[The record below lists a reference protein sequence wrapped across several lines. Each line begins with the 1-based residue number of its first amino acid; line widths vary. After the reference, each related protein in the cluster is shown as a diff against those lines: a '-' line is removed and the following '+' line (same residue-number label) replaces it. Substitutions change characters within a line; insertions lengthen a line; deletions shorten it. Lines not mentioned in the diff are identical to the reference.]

1 MAAEV
6 AEKPQG
12 NFFARVVQ
20 FYHEVMQ
27 EMRRVTWP
35 DVAQIRSATI
45 GIIIVVLAVGALIA
59 LLDVVLQQV
68 LVRGI
73 PSLFGGR

>member
-6 AEKPQG
+6 VEKPQP
-12 NFFARVVQ
+12 NVVARVVL

-35 DVAQIRSATI
+35 DVGQIRQATI
-45 GIIIVVLAVGALIA
+45 GIIVVVLLVGAMIA

-73 PSLFGGR
+73 PSLFSGR

>member
-6 AEKPQG
+6 VEKPQP
-12 NFFARVVQ
+12 NVIARVVQ
-20 FYHEVMQ
+20 FYHEVMH

-35 DVAQIRSATI
+35 DVAQLRQATI
-45 GIIIVVLAVGALIA
+45 GIIVVVLLVGALIA
-59 LLDVVLQQV
+59 VMDVILQQV

>member
-6 AEKPQG
+6 APQPAG
-12 NFFARVVQ
+12 RVTRIVQ
-20 FYHEVMQ
+20 FYHEVMA

-35 DVAQIRSATI
+35 DPSQVRQATI
-45 GIIIVVLAVGALIA
+45 GIIVVVLFIGALIA
-59 LLDVVLQQV
+59 IMDVVLQQV

-73 PSLFGGR
+73 PSLFNGR

>member
-6 AEKPQG
+6 VEKPQG
-12 NFFARVVQ
+12 SYVTRVVQ

-35 DVAQIRSATI
+35 DVDQLRQATI
-45 GIIIVVLAVGALIA
+45 GIIIVVLFVGALIA
-59 LLDVVLQQV
+59 VMDVVLQQV

>member
-6 AEKPQG
+6 AEKPQP
-12 NFFARVVQ
+12 NFIARVVQ

-35 DVAQIRSATI
+35 DMAQLRQATI
-45 GIIIVVLAVGALIA
+45 GIIIVVLFVGALIA
-59 LLDVVLQQV
+59 IMDVVLQQV

-73 PSLFGGR
+73 PSLFSGR

>member
-6 AEKPQG
+6 AQG
-12 NFFARVVQ
+12 GWIARTVQ

-35 DVAQIRSATI
+35 DPAQIRQATI

-73 PSLFGGR
+73 PSLFSGR

>member
-6 AEKPQG
+6 AQG
-12 NFFARVVQ
+12 GWVARTVQ

-35 DVAQIRSATI
+35 DQGQIRQATI
-45 GIIIVVLAVGALIA
+45 GIIIVVLVVREGLSCVVGWWWA
-59 LLDVVLQQV
+59 
-68 LVRGI
+68 
-73 PSLFGGR
+73 FGVA

>member
-6 AEKPQG
+6 APQPTG
-12 NFFARVVQ
+12 WVARVVQ
-20 FYHEVMQ
+20 FYHEVMA

-35 DVAQIRSATI
+35 DQSQVRQATI
-45 GIIIVVLAVGALIA
+45 GIIVVVLFVGALIA
-59 LLDVVLQQV
+59 LMDVVLQQV

-73 PSLFGGR
+73 PSLFSGGR

>member
-6 AEKPQG
+6 VEKPQG
-12 NFFARVVQ
+12 NPITRSVQ

-35 DVAQIRSATI
+35 DVAQLRQATI
-45 GIIIVVLAVGALIA
+45 GIIVVVLFVGALIA
-59 LLDVVLQQV
+59 LMDVVLQQL

>member
-6 AEKPQG
+6 AQKPQP
-12 NFFARVVQ
+12 NIIARVVL

-35 DVAQIRSATI
+35 DAAQLRQATI
-45 GIIIVVLAVGALIA
+45 GILVVVLFVGALIA
-59 LLDVVLQQV
+59 VMDVVLQQV